1 MLNNRPSFFTPA
13 IHMSIWVVLLT
24 IPAVIFHN
32 VPGNPALPGTFFLFT
47 NLYHI
52 GLFYLNALIL
62 YPKLMTRR
70 LWPLYFLSV
79 AGLLAISYYGKLYI
93 VQALQ
98 PEQVI
103 TPFLHRLLFF
113 PPIPFLIASV
123 IFRTVTDR
131 VHRERIEKEQKAQ
144 RLSAELK
151 FLRQQISPH
160 FLFNMMTNMVSL
172 ARQGSPLLEASL
184 IKLSDLL
191 RYSLYESGE
200 EKISLSNEAQLVK
213 SYIDLQQLRFGEDVD
228 IRLTIAD
235 PDPEVR
241 IEPMLLIPFLENAF
255 KHGIGMVRQAFIS
268 VELRMESRRLYFK
281 VSNNYSKEAT
291 VKDKNPGIGLAN
303 TRTRL
308 ELLYPGRHKLTITD
322 KDEIYTVELNLDL
335 S

>member
-1 MLNNRPSFFTPA
+1 MLNNRQSFLTPA
-13 IHMSIWVVLLT
+13 IHMGIWMVLLT

-32 VPGNPALPGTFFLFT
+32 APGNPALPGAFFLFS
-47 NLYHI
+47 NIYHI
-52 GLFYLNALIL
+52 GLFYLNAFFI
-62 YPKLMTRR
+62 YPRLMTRR
-70 LWPLYFLSV
+70 LWPFYFLFV

-93 VQALQ
+93 VRLLQ
-98 PEQVI
+98 PELVI
-103 TPFLHRLLFF
+103 TSFIHRLLFF
-113 PPIPFLIASV
+113 PPVPFLIASV
-123 IFRTVTDR
+123 IFRTVMDR
-131 VHRERIEKEQKAQ
+131 VHRERVEKEQRAQ

-200 EKISLSNEAQLVK
+200 EKILLSRETQLVK

-228 IRLTIAD
+228 IRLSLD
-235 PDPEVR
+235 EPDPGVL
-241 IEPMLLIPFLENAF
+241 IEPMLLIPFVENAF
-255 KHGIGMVRQAFIS
+255 KHGIGMAKQAFIA
-268 VELRMESRRLYFK
+268 VEMRMENGGLIFN
-281 VSNNYSKEAT
+281 VSNNYSKDDLA
-291 VKDKNPGIGLAN
+291 KDKSPGIGLAN
-303 TRTRL
+303 TRSRL
-308 ELLYPGRHKLTITD
+308 ELLYPGRHKLIITD

>member
-1 MLNNRPSFFTPA
+1 MLNNRQSFFIPA
-13 IHMSIWVVLLT
+13 IHMAIWVVLLT

-32 VPGNPALPGTFFLFT
+32 APGNPALSGSFFLFT

-70 LWPLYFLSV
+70 RWPLYFLSV
-79 AGLLAISYYGKLYI
+79 AGLLAISYYGKLHI
-93 VQALQ
+93 VQVSQ
-98 PEQVI
+98 PAQVI
-103 TPFLHRLLFF
+103 TPFLHRLLLF
-113 PPIPFLIASV
+113 PPVPFLIGSV

-131 VHRERIEKEQKAQ
+131 IHRDRMEKEQKAQ

-172 ARQGSPLLEASL
+172 ARQGSPLLETSL

-228 IRLTIAD
+228 IRLAITD
-235 PDPEVR
+235 PDPEVL
-241 IEPMLLIPFLENAF
+241 IEPMLLIPFVENAF
-255 KHGIGMVRQAFIS
+255 KHGIGMVKQAFIS
-268 VELRMESRRLYFK
+268 VELRTENRRLYFK
-281 VSNNYSKEAT
+281 VSNNYSKETT
-291 VKDKNPGIGLAN
+291 VKDKSPGIGLAN

-308 ELLYPGRHKLTITD
+308 ELLYPGRHALTIMD
-322 KDEIYTVELNLDL
+322 KNEIYTVELNIDL